1 MLPCRLASFAGGRV
15 GKVVVAGSSNTDMIV
30 RVPRIPGPGETVLG
44 GTFQTAAGGKG
55 ANQAVAAARAGATV
69 VFITALGTDALGDAA
84 LEGFRRDGI
93 SVDLVRRAPHV
104 PSGVALILVDE
115 SGQNSIAVAPGANS
129 ELRPEDVAPLATAL
143 EPGDVLLLQ
152 LEIPL
157 PTVEA
162 AARHAASRGAR
173 VILDPA
179 PARALPSS
187 LLSLVSLVTPNES
200 EAEQLSGMAVATE
213 EGLRRAAAALHARGV
228 PDVLITLGA
237 RGVFVSTSG
246 GASSIVP
253 GFDVP
258 VVDTT
263 AAGDV
268 FSGALASA
276 LVEGRPLADAIGFA
290 SAAAALS
297 VTRMGAQ
304 PSAPGR
310 EEIEGKM
317 RK

>member
-1 MLPCRLASFAGGRV
+1 M

-69 VFITALGTDALGDAA
+69 VFVTAIGADAFGDAA
-84 LEGFRRDGI
+84 LESFRRDGI
-93 SVDLVRRAPHV
+93 SVDLVRRVPDV

-115 SGQNSIAVAPGANS
+115 SGENSIAVAPGANS
-129 ELRPEDVAPLATAL
+129 ELRPEDVGPLATAL

-157 PTVEA
+157 GTVEA
-162 AARHAASRGAR
+162 AARAAVGRGAR
-173 VILDPA
+173 VILNPA
-179 PARALPSS
+179 PARPLPSS
-187 LLSLVSLVTPNES
+187 LLSLISLITPNES
-200 EAEQLSGMAVATE
+200 EAEQLSGSAVTTD

-228 PDVLITLGA
+228 PGVLITLGA
-237 RGVFVSTSG
+237 RGVFVSVA

-253 GFDVP
+253 GFDVAA
-258 VVDTT
+258 VDTT

-268 FSGALASA
+268 FSGALAAA

-297 VTRMGAQ
+297 VTRIGAQ
-304 PSAPGR
+304 PSAPERG
-310 EEIEGKM
+310 EIEEMM
-317 RK
+317 RSGRSRKVEK